1 MLIEN
6 DTYKVKIVRDET
18 FTLDSTDNKPYQFI
32 FNPNNIKRSDYYK
45 TFSISIDDGNNQ
57 KHIALIGSL
66 FGADE
71 DVVILE
77 GNDLIVLM
85 NTKLVIIDCR
95 ALTIKLCREIS
106 DFGTYFSIHKF
117 EDGYLIYGELD
128 LLKLSPAFEVEWS
141 FSGEDIFVS
150 QDGSIPFHF
159 ENDTIYLSDWKGRKY
174 KLNKFG
180 EEITQQS
187 N

>member
-6 DTYKVKIVRDET
+6 DIYKVKIVRDET
-18 FTLDSTDNKPYQFI
+18 FTLDSTDNKPYHFI
-32 FNPNNIKRSDYYK
+32 FNPDNIKRSDYYK
-45 TFSISIDDGNNQ
+45 TFSINIDDGNNQ

-95 ALTIKLCREIS
+95 ALTIKLCGEIS

-117 EDGYLIYGELD
+117 E
-128 LLKLSPAFEVEWS
+128 
-141 FSGEDIFVS
+141 
-150 QDGSIPFHF
+150 DGSIPFHF